1 SHRLQR
7 CSYVNPLDDPI
18 KNGDYK
24 KGPKLSFLFIQQKK
38 EDIAMD
44 RLLGGSLPVPC
55 VQELAK
61 QPLSTVPT
69 RYVRPDQDPPFI
81 SNPSSL
87 PQAPVINF
95 QSLLS
100 PEMVDSELQKL
111 HNACKDWGFFQLIDH
126 GVSSVVM
133 EKVKLEVQ
141 EFFKLPMEE
150 KKRFWQEPGHV
161 EGFGQAFVMSE
172 EQKLDWADMFYMITL
187 PTHIRNPHLFPNL
200 PLPLRNT
207 IEAYTAELRKVGMKL
222 LSLMAKALGMK
233 EEDMMKIFGDGVQT
247 IRIGHYPPCP
257 EPEKVIGLSPHSDAS
272 GITILLQATDV
283 EGLQIKKDGKWVPIK
298 PLPDA
303 FIVNIGDSLEI
314 LSNGNYQSVEHRAVV
329 NSEKERFSVA
339 TFISGNLDGELGPA
353 PSLIT
358 PQTPALF
365 KTVRF
370 IEFARGVLSRELRG
384 KSNVNVMRIQRDEQ
398 QN

>member
-1 SHRLQR
+1 MEAR
-7 CSYVNPLDDPI
+7 
-18 KNGDYK
+18 
-24 KGPKLSFLFIQQKK
+24 
-38 EDIAMD
+38 
-44 RLLGGSLPVPC
+44 LGGSLLVPS

-61 QPLSTVPT
+61 QPLSTVPF

-81 SNPSSL
+81 SDAPSLS
-87 PQAPVINF
+87 QAPVINF

-100 PEMVDSELQKL
+100 PEMADSELQKL
-111 HNACKDWGFFQLIDH
+111 HNACKDWGFFQLIGH
-126 GVSSVVM
+126 GVSSVMV
-133 EKVKLEVQ
+133 EKVKLELQ

-161 EGFGQAFVMSE
+161 EGFGQAFVVSE

-187 PTHIRNPHLFPNL
+187 PTHIRKPHLFPNL

-207 IEAYTAELRKVGMKL
+207 IEAYTEELRNLGMKL
-222 LSLMAKALGMK
+222 FSLMAKALRMN
-233 EEDMMKIFGDGVQT
+233 EDDVMRLFEGGLQS
-247 IRIGHYPPCP
+247 IRISHYPPCP

-283 EGLQIKKDGKWVPIK
+283 DGLQIKKDGKWVPIK
-298 PLPDA
+298 PQPDA

-314 LSNGNYQSVEHRAVV
+314 LTNGNYRSIEHRAIV
-329 NSEKERFSVA
+329 NSEKERLSIA
-339 TFISGNLDGELGPA
+339 TFISPRLDGELGPA

-365 KTVRF
+365 KRITVLDY
-370 IEFARGVLSRELRG
+370 AKGYVSRELRG
-384 KSNVNVMRIQRDEQ
+384 KSYIDLMRIQR
-398 QN
+398 NN